1 MRDHGQDH
9 PPPGPGPQASSP
21 SDTLRRHAPGIVE
34 GWVAD
39 LPHGAPARSGELVE
53 AYHALGRALVDA
65 VALRID
71 EAVAGGDASPGGDEG
86 RWDSR
91 VLGRVA
97 AESRRLGR
105 ATWQTLDD
113 VNRLLPRVLEPLRGN
128 PGGGGFGH
136 GEVAC
141 RVVVRAAVATA
152 RVLEATAFRFDE
164 ERSRTQASMADM
176 LVHELRNRL
185 AAAETAS
192 RMLLAAEAPVDQE
205 WLARVADLIRSSV
218 DAGLRTVED
227 VRDLAAIRDRP
238 ARTGPR
244 PVPLSLL
251 LRDVIRELEP
261 QAGEVGVRMVVDEEI
276 PGVLVDASRF
286 RLILVNL
293 VGNAIK
299 YRDRNRDNPL
309 VEVGVEDAPAPP
321 GLAVPGIHGANSSE
335 DPALR
340 LYVRDNGIGI
350 APEEVEEIFL
360 HRYRGDHALEL
371 DGSGLGL
378 AIASEAAEQL
388 QATIDVQSRLGEGT
402 TFGVTFH
409 PLRDPAAAS
418 TP

>member
-1 MRDHGQDH
+1 MRDHGEDH
-9 PPPGPGPQASSP
+9 SRPGPGAQVTCPSDVLRRQAS
-21 SDTLRRHAPGIVE
+21 DIVE

-39 LPHGAPARSGELVE
+39 LPPGAPARSVELVE
-53 AYHALGRALVDA
+53 AYHAVGQALVEA
-65 VALRID
+65 VALRIQ
-71 EAVAGGDASPGGDEG
+71 ESEGQGGHSPGGEP
-86 RWDSR
+86 RWNSR

-113 VNRLLPRVLEPLRGN
+113 LNRLLPRLLEPLRGKLS
-128 PGGGGFGH
+128 GGGFGH
-136 GEVAC
+136 GVIAC
-141 RVVVRAAVATA
+141 GVVVDATAATA
-152 RVLEATAFRFDE
+152 RVLEATALRFDV

-192 RMLLAAEAPVDQE
+192 RMLLAAEAPVDHE

-218 DAGLRTVED
+218 DAGLRTVDD

-238 ARTGPR
+238 GRPRPR
-244 PVPLSLL
+244 PVPLPLL

-261 QAGEVGVRMVVDEEI
+261 QAGEVGVRMLVDEEI

-293 VGNAIK
+293 IGNAIK

-309 VEVGVEDAPAPP
+309 VEVGVADAPDLP
-321 GLAVPGIHGANSSE
+321 GLYGEGLRGGDSSE
-335 DPALR
+335 GPALR

-360 HRYRGDHALEL
+360 LRYRGDHALEL

-388 QATIDVQSRLGEGT
+388 GATIDVQSLPGVGT
-402 TFGVTFH
+402 TFGLTFR
-409 PLRDPAAAS
+409 PLRDPAAQP